1 MRGLLALSL
10 VACLAMTGC
19 AAVVVAGAAA
29 GGMAL
34 HDRRTLGSQI
44 DDISIGFKTRAKLRD
59 DPDVNKRTHIGVVS
73 FNGILL
79 LTGEAPTVELRDRI
93 LSEVRTVPNV
103 RRITNGIRITQPS
116 SVGDRMTDTWI
127 TTRVKSDLL
136 KEGLDATRVKV
147 VTDARNVYLMG
158 LVTAAEGAK
167 ATEIA
172 RMVPNVERVIV
183 LFEYP
188 T

>member
-10 VACLAMTGC
+10 IACLATTGC

-44 DDISIGFKTRAKLRD
+44 DDISIELKTRARLRD
-59 DPDVNKRTHIGVVS
+59 DPAVNKQTHIGVVS
-73 FNGILL
+73 FNGVVL
-79 LTGEAPTVELRDRI
+79 LTGEAPTIELRDRV

-116 SVGDRMTDTWI
+116 SVGDRSTDAWI
-127 TTRVKSDLL
+127 TTKIKGDLL

-147 VTDARNVYLMG
+147 VTNAGNVYLMG
-158 LVTAAEGAK
+158 LVTPAEGAK

-172 RMVPNVERVIV
+172 RMVSQVQRVIV